1 MAARAEVRVNALQRV
16 SGCYGAFLSKV
27 VQAAVGAAPRFVIPS
42 QLEVDANAFPRG
54 IARCCSPLLRL
65 IFVPCHV
72 ASLNETR
79 FHASQ
84 RAAMTL
90 HASKREHC
98 IHSNWLR
105 NHASTRVDTRRHASP
120 RVVTHGN
127 KLPRVSIR
135 LRPLSRSVTCECI
148 LRHSFTRRPVLLLV
162 EMKAPHGNAQ

>member
-1 MAARAEVRVNALQRV
+1 MAVRADVRVNALQRV
-16 SGCYGAFLSKV
+16 SGRYGALPSNV
-27 VQAAVGAAPRFVIPS
+27 VQAAFGAAPRFVIPS

-54 IARCCSPLLRL
+54 IARYRSPLVRL

-84 RAAMTL
+84 RAAMTF
-90 HASKREHC
+90 HAPKREHC

-105 NHASTRVDTRRHASP
+105 NHAWSRAVTRQHASP

-127 KLPRVSIR
+127 RLPRVSIR

-148 LRHSFTRRPVLLLV
+148 LRRSFTRRPVLLLV
-162 EMKAPHGNAQ
+162 EMNAPHGNAQ